1 MKADKTISYYN
12 ANAEKFADSTLYVDF
27 SDTQNM
33 FLGKLPVDAY
43 ILDFG
48 CGPGRDIK
56 YFLAKGYRVDAAD
69 GSENL
74 CEVAGKLTG
83 IKVKN
88 MLFQELEEVE
98 KYDGIWACSSI
109 LHLPVTQLADVM
121 QKMETALKENGIIY
135 TSFKYGTFSGERSGR
150 FFTDMTEELF
160 EKFLRQ
166 IDGLSVEEQWIT
178 SDVRPGRGEEQWL
191 NVILRKRET
200 LTNCK

>member
-1 MKADKTISYYN
+1 MQSFQIGKNEAGQRFDKYLKKLLSEAPTSFIYKMLRKKN
-12 ANAEKFADSTLYVDF
+12 ITL
-27 SDTQNM
+27 N
-33 FLGKLPVDAY
+33 GK
-43 ILDFG
+43 
-48 CGPGRDIK
+48 K
-56 YFLAKGYRVDAAD
+56 AD
-69 GSENL
+69 GSEKL